1 MSGPDRS
8 SGSGR
13 SRRRRPIRVRPG
25 QRLSGRLAQLTI
37 FGRIVTLA
45 GERGLG
51 EVEAIA
57 ITDGRLI
64 AAGSRSEIEAISGP
78 RTRRL
83 ELGPAEIAL
92 PGLTDSHLHLA
103 DAAIA
108 AHEVDLSEAG
118 SLADGLALVAAR
130 HARLA
135 PGAWLTGHG
144 WDPARWGGWPTSAD
158 LATVAPGRRVALWA
172 HDHHAIWV
180 SDRVLTEAGV
190 GPASSDPAG
199 GAIRRLADGRPSGIL
214 HEAATT
220 QATSRIPVPT
230 RAMYEAALPPIC
242 ADLVR
247 LGVVAVHDPG
257 VLGANPLEEGP
268 LTAYAVLAEAGR
280 LPLRVHASVRAE
292 GLAAS
297 IERGLR
303 SGGVLGEDPAG
314 RARFGWLKLFADGSL
329 GSRTAA
335 MLEPFAPLAGYPDSN
350 QDRGI
355 WVTEPALLADLAV
368 RAAEAGVA
376 TQIHGIGDAAVRAA
390 LDAFEPAVTRSL
402 GLRAR
407 VEHAQLVDPGDLPRF
422 GELGVVASI
431 QPVHLRSDAAQ
442 ARASWGE
449 RAERS
454 GYAWRSILANGA
466 ILAFGTDAPVEPI
479 DPWPGIALAIE
490 RNWPAWP
497 AGSGPFGLA
506 ESLSLADALRGACLG
521 PAQAEGSPDRG
532 RLVAGQRADLVVIP
546 AGSIESLER
555 ESVQLAAT
563 RPRLVI
569 VDGQVAF
576 EA

>member
-8 SGSGR
+8 SDRAGERRDGR
-13 SRRRRPIRVRPG
+13 P
-25 QRLSGRLAQLTI
+25 AQLTVH
-37 FGRIVTLA
+37 GRIVTLA

-57 ITDGRLI
+57 IADGRVI
-64 AAGSRSEIEAISGP
+64 AAGSTSEIEAICGP
-78 RTRRL
+78 KTRRL

-108 AHEVDLSEAG
+108 AHELDLSGAAT
-118 SLADGLALVAAR
+118 LAEGLGLVAAR
-130 HARLA
+130 HERLA
-135 PGAWLTGHG
+135 PDAWLTGHG
-144 WDPARWGGWPTSAD
+144 WDAARWGGWPTSGD
-158 LATVAPGRRVALWA
+158 LADAAPGRRVALWA
-172 HDHHAIWV
+172 HDHHAIWI
-180 SDRVLTEAGV
+180 SDRVLTEAGI
-190 GPASSDPAG
+190 GPMSADPAG
-199 GAIRRLADGRPSGIL
+199 GAIRRLGDGRPTGIL
-214 HEAATT
+214 HEVATAR
-220 QATSRIPVPT
+220 ATSRIPVPT
-230 RAMYEAALPPIC
+230 QEMYEAALPAIC
-242 ADLVR
+242 SDLVR

-257 VLGANPLEEGP
+257 VLGADPLVDGP
-268 LTAYAVLAEAGR
+268 LTAYAVMADAGR

-303 SGGVLGEDPAG
+303 SGSVLGGDPAG

-335 MLEPFAPLAGYPDSN
+335 MLEPFAPLADNPDSN
-350 QDRGI
+350 HDRGI
-355 WVTEPALLADLAV
+355 WVTEPAVMADLAV
-368 RAAEAGVA
+368 RAAEAGIA

-390 LDAFEPAVTRSL
+390 LDTFEPAATRSL

-422 GELGVVASI
+422 GRLGIVASI

-442 ARASWGE
+442 ARTSWGE

-454 GYAWRSILANGA
+454 GYAWRSLLDNGA
-466 ILAFGTDAPVEPI
+466 TLAFGTDAPVEPI
-479 DPWPGIALAIE
+479 DPWPGIALAIG
-490 RNWPAWP
+490 RHWPAWP
-497 AGSGPFGLA
+497 AGSGPFGPA
-506 ESLSLADALRGACLG
+506 ESLTLADALRGACLG

-532 RLVAGQRADLVVIP
+532 RLIAGQRADLVVIP
-546 AGSIESLER
+546 ASSVER
-555 ESVQLAAT
+555 DGARLAGV
-563 RPRLVI
+563 RPRLVMI
-569 VDGQVAF
+569 DGQIAF